1 MQELAAG
8 AVAWAKARGGAVS
21 AGGMVTKMAQIG
33 AQGRHAQNAER
44 DLQVAVRRFG
54 RTLRVKLEEC
64 RVRMWDPR
72 DNKVLYTDLTATQHD
87 LSIVSHMCL
96 YGILSKLNPNPFMKG
111 YGQACLHPNL
121 SGSYNPNPK
130 PQANNV

>member
-8 AVAWAKARGGAVS
+8 AAAWAKARGGAVP
-21 AGGMVTKMAQIG
+21 AGDMVSKMAKIG

-44 DLQVAVRRFG
+44 DLQVAVRRYG

-72 DNKVLYTDLTATQHD
+72 DNRVIYTDLTATQQD
-87 LSIVSHMCL
+87 LSIVSHMCCI
-96 YGILSKLNPNPFMKG
+96 GIP
-111 YGQACLHPNL
+111 
-121 SGSYNPNPK
+121 
-130 PQANNV
+130 